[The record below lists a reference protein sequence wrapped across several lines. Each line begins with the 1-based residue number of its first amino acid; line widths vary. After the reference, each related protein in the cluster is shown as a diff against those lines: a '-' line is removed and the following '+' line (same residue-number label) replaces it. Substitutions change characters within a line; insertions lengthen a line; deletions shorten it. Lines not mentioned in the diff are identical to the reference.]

1 MFFCVLLISTTNI
14 SDYNVNY
21 TNSRF
26 HRNLYNTVRTSEDTQ
41 QNSTFENLLRN
52 DKIQTK
58 DGASSECDQSTN
70 KVNLDSDLTYD
81 QYTCETENLALT
93 PSKDSE
99 ELSQH
104 PESTNFLNQDYS
116 ILDVGTNTSQ
126 YWNGV
131 VSATDVSH
139 TNRVEKK
146 LSSINNNHIPA
157 QTNVYSDSCLLTQI
171 ESIPVVQE
179 NESLTEL
186 LKARC
191 TDYYTEF
198 NNQNINDPDFENEWY
213 KKICSYINWEPSEY
227 DNKKSFFQEFNFEN
241 DNNNSV
247 DSSFKQCSLDKYAD
261 YYTKEVGEY
270 CKANDKKSSNNDD
283 FIANDKK
290 DQEKRSENF
299 AVDFYSSK
307 SFLSDDSNI
316 KFNNILT
323 ENKKVLQALK
333 DKFFLNMKKQ
343 SPTDLIH
350 FNLSKNSKYH
360 SIRIRIFLHSKWF
373 KTFTNETFELL
384 MNDIETLYLS
394 ENTKKFLFE
403 LVEFLK
409 EVAQFIVGFKSH
421 FNLQKY
427 NKCNIISNLTL
438 IETIMNEIILKFD
451 FKEIKIFLNQVIQKN
466 DNAKLSDLNG
476 QKVLS
481 EILYNI
487 EWFEKKFKRYVYYI
501 TKLKDFLKKL

>member
-21 TNSRF
+21 TNNRF
-26 HRNLYNTVRTSEDTQ
+26 HSKIYNAVRTSEDTQ
-41 QNSTFENLLRN
+41 QNTIFENLLRN

-58 DGASSECDQSTN
+58 DGASSERDQSTN
-70 KVNLDSDLTYD
+70 KHNLYSDLRCD
-81 QYTCETENLALT
+81 QYTCETHNFSLM
-93 PSKDSE
+93 PSKD
-99 ELSQH
+99 LSQH
-104 PESTNFLNQDYS
+104 PKSTNFLNQDYS
-116 ILDVGTNTSQ
+116 ILDISAYIPQ
-126 YWNGV
+126 YWNDV

-139 TNRVEKK
+139 TNRVETS
-146 LSSINNNHIPA
+146 LPLTYNNHIPA
-157 QTNVYSDSCLLTQI
+157 QINVYSDSCLLTQI

-261 YYTKEVGEY
+261 FYTKEVGEY
-270 CKANDKKSSNNDD
+270 CKANDKKFSNNDD
-283 FIANDKK
+283 LNANDTK
-290 DQEKRSENF
+290 DQEKRSEKL

-307 SFLSDDSNI
+307 SYSSVDSNI

-333 DKFFLNMKKQ
+333 DKFFVNVRKQ
-343 SPTDLIH
+343 SPIDLIH
-350 FNLSKNSKYH
+350 FNLEKNSKYRN
-360 SIRIRIFLHSKWF
+360 IRSCNMFYSRWF
-373 KTFTNETFELL
+373 RNFTNETFELL

-403 LVEFLK
+403 LVEFLR
-409 EVAQFIVGFKSH
+409 EVAQFIVNFKSH
-421 FNLQKY
+421 FHLRKH
-427 NKCNIISNLTL
+427 NKCNVISNLTL

-466 DNAKLSDLNG
+466 DNAKFSDLNV

-487 EWFEKKFKRYVYYI
+487 EWFENKYKQYVYYI
-501 TKLKDFLKKL
+501 VRLKDFLKKL

>member
-1 MFFCVLLISTTNI
+1 MLFCVLLISTTNI
-14 SDYNVNY
+14 SDSNINY
-21 TNSRF
+21 INNRF
-26 HRNLYNTVRTSEDTQ
+26 YSNLYNVVSTAEDTQ
-41 QNSTFENLLRN
+41 QNTIFGNLLCN
-52 DKIQTK
+52 DKMQTD
-58 DGASSECDQSTN
+58 DGADSGRDQSTN
-70 KVNLDSDLTYD
+70 KHNLDSDLTCD
-81 QYTCETENLALT
+81 QYTCETNNFSLT
-93 PSKDSE
+93 PSKD
-99 ELSQH
+99 LSQN

-116 ILDVGTNTSQ
+116 ILDVGTNTPQ

-139 TNRVEKK
+139 TNRVETS
-146 LSSINNNHIPA
+146 LPLTYNNHVPA
-157 QTNVYSDSCLLTQI
+157 QINVYSDSCLLTQI

-198 NNQNINDPDFENEWY
+198 NNQNIDDPDFENEWY

-333 DKFFLNMKKQ
+333 DEFFLNMKKQ

-350 FNLSKNSKYH
+350 FNLSKNSKYR
-360 SIRIRIFLHSKWF
+360 RIRDRIILHSKWF
-373 KTFTNETFELL
+373 KTFELL

-421 FNLQKY
+421 FHLQKY